1 MLQKFSNWLGRIA
14 KGWLILVFLLIE
26 GTFMGFILPRAEA
39 VIKAVSGGI
48 GVIDLMMAPSP
59 AQILA
64 AMEAYGSAR
73 PFYAGIELSAD
84 ILYPISY
91 AFFYSLLIS
100 FLLQRAFGNDSKFQ
114 RLNLLPFGAWLF
126 DLLENVCILT
136 LIYTFPAQ
144 STAVAGVLMVINGI
158 KWLFAGLSILSLVF
172 GLGAWVV
179 KKIRK

>member
-39 VIKAVSGGI
+39 VIKAVSGDV
-48 GVIDLMMAPSP
+48 GVIDLMFAPPP

-64 AMEAYGSAR
+64 AIEAYSTAR
-73 PFYAGIELSAD
+73 PFYATVELTAD

-100 FLLQRAFGNDSKFQ
+100 FLLQRAFGKESKIQ
-114 RLNLLPFGAWLF
+114 RLNLLPFGAWIF
-126 DLLENVCILT
+126 DLLENICILT
-136 LIYTFPAQ
+136 LLYSFPAQ
-144 STAVAGVLMVINGI
+144 SMAVAGALMVINGI
-158 KWLFAGLSILSLVF
+158 KWAFAGLSILSVVF